1 MVDPD
6 RLNKVGEQLRSSVP
20 ADIQE
25 AKEVITQK
33 ESVVNQAYLE
43 ARRIKEAAE
52 QEAEATVAAARQEQE
67 SRIDQTEIMK
77 AAEAKAEETNQN
89 ALQEGQ
95 EIVQDAQRRAYR
107 IIDEAEAGATTRRE
121 GSDQY
126 ARETLFELEERLS
139 GLLGQVRRGID
150 ALGLEVEVK
159 IPAGATNGT

>member
-43 ARRIKEAAE
+43 ARRIKE
-52 QEAEATVAAARQEQE
+52 EAEATVAAARQEQE

>member
-43 ARRIKEAAE
+43 ARRIKE
-52 QEAEATVAAARQEQE
+52 EAEAKVAAARQEQE
-67 SRIDQTEIMK
+67 SRIDQTEVMK

-107 IIDEAEAGATTRRE
+107 IVDEAEAGATTRRE

>member
-43 ARRIKEAAE
+43 ARRIKE
-52 QEAEATVAAARQEQE
+52 EAEAKVAAARQEQE

>member
-43 ARRIKEAAE
+43 ARRIKE
-52 QEAEATVAAARQEQE
+52 EAEATVAAARQEQE

-107 IIDEAEAGATTRRE
+107 IVDEAEAGATTRRE